1 MCRRRVQT
9 GETFVIVEST
19 GQNVWPRS
27 LPGLLRGPAFESWQG
42 PFIALLHFV
51 TRSSLSYTGSVKRA
65 SQSDQHCLRYSCFAL
80 RLEAQRLERGLCRSF
95 EAALLSSGVAFSN
108 LNTNTATLN
117 QQTLRDRRT
126 SRFQWNISHRSLTL
140 QCLDILNI
148 LDDGSISRM
157 RLVVKSRY
165 NGLSPGHSSFVQH
178 APTSQFF

>member
-1 MCRRRVQT
+1 MPQGSANGRDFCHCRVDWTKRLDSKPARAAERSRVRIVAGAFHCRFALCFTLQ
-9 GETFVIVEST
+9 FV
-19 GQNVWPRS
+19 
-27 LPGLLRGPAFESWQG
+27 
-42 PFIALLHFV
+42 
-51 TRSSLSYTGSVKRA
+51 YTGSVKSVSRPH
-65 SQSDQHCLRYSCFAL
+65 QYWLRYWCFAL

-95 EAALLSSGVAFSN
+95 EAALWSSGVAFSN

-165 NGLSPGHSSFVQH
+165 NGLSPGHSSIVQH
-178 APTSQFF
+178 APTSHFF